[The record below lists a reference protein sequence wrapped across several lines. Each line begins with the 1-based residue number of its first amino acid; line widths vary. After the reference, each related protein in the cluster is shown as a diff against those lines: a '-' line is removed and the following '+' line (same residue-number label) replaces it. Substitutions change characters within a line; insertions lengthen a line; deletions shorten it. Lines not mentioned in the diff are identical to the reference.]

1 MKLCRVETCLFL
13 VLSILPAAAQDHEN
27 YRGLLTPQV
36 ASDKLPAS
44 QHLRDYI
51 ADGKLRLG
59 LRDAILLT
67 LENNSAVRVQESQV
81 ETTKFALLGTYQP
94 FDPKLESVFDV

>member
-1 MKLCRVETCLFL
+1 
-13 VLSILPAAAQDHEN
+13 
-27 YRGLLTPQV
+27 LLTP
-36 ASDKLPAS
+36 ASCIDKLPAS

-67 LENNSAVRVQESQV
+67 LENNSAVRVQRS
-81 ETTKFALLGTYQP
+81 G
-94 FDPKLESVFDV
+94 